1 MIMLITALLIS
12 GGASAVLLSEWSDAV
27 RTIQTNERASSDKD
41 DVSVAMAGDPA
52 MVAHNTT
59 SSTITLFFLNT
70 GMYELNSSTYEVLIN
85 GAAPTSTTQTVLPSG
100 SEWNPGHLL
109 EVVSPTRVGVSPM
122 ERTYPCTLSASPN
135 ASTDSPIQHHQ
146 RGGEIEC
153 FRLMKTPS

>member
-27 RTIQTNERASSDKD
+27 RTVQTNERASSDKD

-70 GMYELNSSTYEVLIN
+70 GMYAVSYTHLTL
-85 GAAPTSTTQTVLPSG
+85 PT
-100 SEWNPGHLL
+100 
-109 EVVSPTRVGVSPM
+109 
-122 ERTYPCTLSASPN
+122 TL
-135 ASTDSPIQHHQ
+135 QV
-146 RGGEIEC
+146 
-153 FRLMKTPS
+153 

>member
-27 RTIQTNERASSDKD
+27 RTVQTNERASSDKD

-109 EVVSPTRVGVSPM
+109 EVVLTDTSWSFSDGEDVSVYFVGISERVNGF
-122 ERTYPCTLSASPN
+122 THSASTSGEVRLN
-135 ASTDSPIQHHQ
+135 A
-146 RGGEIEC
+146 
-153 FRLMKTPS
+153 FA